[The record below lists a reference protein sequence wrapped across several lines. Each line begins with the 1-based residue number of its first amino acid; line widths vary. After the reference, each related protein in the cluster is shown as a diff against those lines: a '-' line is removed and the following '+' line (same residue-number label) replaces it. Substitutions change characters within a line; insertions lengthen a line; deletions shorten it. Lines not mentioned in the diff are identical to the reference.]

1 MKIEPLNRWLILAA
15 NLGVLAGIILLVF
28 ELNQNRAMMR
38 AQIRNE
44 VAVQL
49 IDLMSQVAIDPEL
62 ADLLDRAWS
71 GEELTRAEATQF
83 RHRNIAMFRYFEN
96 VHYQNRQ
103 GLYDESEFSTQR
115 EAWRAFLSTETA
127 LFWCDYR
134 NTVSPEF
141 RADFD
146 SLLPAA
152 ITC

>member
-28 ELNQNRAMMR
+28 ELNQNRAMMP

-96 VHYQNRQ
+96 VI
-103 GLYDESEFSTQR
+103 TKT
-115 EAWRAFLSTETA
+115 AKAFMMS
-127 LFWCDYR
+127 R
-134 NTVSPEF
+134 SF
-141 RADFD
+141 RLNGKRGAH
-146 SLLPAA
+146 S
-152 ITC
+152 